1 MEQLSED
8 SYLNNN
14 NKAENDDTNMKKNNT
29 PDKTKEDKPEKKS
42 DHYNFNTKYLFF
54 IFITIIFIFYLINI
68 SLFQQN
74 NAEINNS
81 NKSANTST
89 TNYINNL
96 NKIENYLKHLTPK
109 PSYNGPKFSEDEKI
123 SKEWVLNLIDYMKD
137 PDNKKSYKEKYIDKA
152 YLLRMLKKAK
162 EIFFE
167 QKEAI
172 VDITIP
178 KDKYI
183 TVVGDIH
190 GQFYD
195 LLNIF
200 EINGYPSEENPYLF
214 NGDFVDRGVFG
225 IECIVT
231 LIAFK
236 ILYPNH
242 FFMARGNHEDI
253 SINYRYGFR
262 NEAIDK
268 YEGDGSVFDC
278 FSELFKFLPLGHV
291 LNKEVLVIHGG
302 LFNKDGV
309 TIDELK
315 KIDRFINVPLK
326 GLMADLLWS
335 DPMEQNGKI
344 PSIRGAGVNFGPDV
358 TEKFLKENNLKLLVR
373 SHQVRMEGYQI
384 EQGGKVITVFSAPN
398 YCDRQGNKG
407 AIIRFKGAEMNPN
420 FIKFEASPHPDI
432 SILKYLQPSI

>member
-42 DHYNFNTKYLFF
+42 DHYNFNTKYLFY
-54 IFITIIFIFYLINI
+54 IFIAIIFIFYLINI

-81 NKSANTST
+81 NKSANTSA

-253 SINYRYGFR
+253 SINYRYGF
-262 NEAIDK
+262 
-268 YEGDGSVFDC
+268 
-278 FSELFKFLPLGHV
+278 
-291 LNKEVLVIHGG
+291 KEVLVIHGG

-407 AIIRFKGAEMNPN
+407 AIIRFKGGEMKPN

>member
-14 NKAENDDTNMKKNNT
+14 NNNNKEENDDTNMKRNN
-29 PDKTKEDKPEKKS
+29 PPEKAKPEKSEKKS
-42 DHYNFNTKYLFF
+42 ESYNIKTIFF
-54 IFITIIFIFYLINI
+54 IFISIIFIFYLINI
-68 SLFQQN
+68 LLLGQN
-74 NAEINNS
+74 NNNEINNS
-81 NKSANTST
+81 TIPT
-89 TNYINNL
+89 TIDNSHNL
-96 NKIENYLKHLTPK
+96 TKIDNYLKHLTPH
-109 PSYNGPKFSEDEKI
+109 PSYNGPKYSEDENI
-123 SKEWVLNLIDYMKD
+123 SKEWVLNLINYMKD
-137 PDNKKSYKEKYIDKA
+137 PDNKKSYKEKYMDKA
-152 YLLRMLKKAK
+152 YLMRMLKKAK

-172 VDITIP
+172 IDITIP

-195 LLNIF
+195 LLKIF
-200 EINGYPSEENPYLF
+200 EINGYPSEDNPYLF

-225 IECIVT
+225 VECIVT

-236 ILYPNH
+236 ILYPKH

-302 LFNKDGV
+302 LFSKDGV

-315 KIDRFINVPLK
+315 KIDRFRNVPLK

-344 PSIRGAGVNFGPDV
+344 PSMRGAGVNFGPDV

-384 EQGGKVITVFSAPN
+384 EPGGKVITVFSAPN

-407 AIIRFKGAEMNPN
+407 AIIRFQGGEMKPN

-432 SILKYLQPSI
+432 SIMKYLQPFV

>member
-1 MEQLSED
+1 MEQLSKD

-14 NKAENDDTNMKKNNT
+14 NKIENDDTNLKKNNT
-29 PDKTKEDKPEKKS
+29 PEKIKIDKSEKKP
-42 DHYNFNTKYLFF
+42 DNYNTKTLFF
-54 IFITIIFIFYLINI
+54 IFIIIIFIFYLINI
-68 SLFQQN
+68 LLLN
-74 NAEINNS
+74 HYNADNNNS
-81 NKSANTST
+81 SKSTVTKAYN
-89 TNYINNL
+89 NNL
-96 NKIENYLKHLTPK
+96 TKIEDYLKNLTPN
-109 PSYNGPKFSEDEKI
+109 PSYNGPKFSDDEKI
-123 SKEWVLNLIDYMKD
+123 SKEWILDLINYMKD
-137 PDNKKSYKEKYIDKA
+137 PDNKKSYKEKYIDKV

-172 VDITIP
+172 IDITIP
-178 KDKYI
+178 KDKYF

-195 LLNIF
+195 LLKIF
-200 EINGYPSEENPYLF
+200 DINGYPSEENPYLF

-225 IECIVT
+225 VECIIT

-236 ILYPNH
+236 LLYPNH
-242 FFMARGNHEDI
+242 FYMARGNHEDI

-262 NEAIDK
+262 NEVIDK
-268 YEGDGSVFDC
+268 YDGDGSIFDC
-278 FSELFKFLPLGHV
+278 FSELFKFLPLGHI
-291 LNKEVLVIHGG
+291 LNKEILVIHGG

-315 KIDRFINVPLK
+315 KIDRFRNVPLK

-335 DPMEQNGKI
+335 DPMEENGKI
-344 PSIRGAGVNFGPDV
+344 PSMRGAGVNFGPDV

-384 EQGGKVITVFSAPN
+384 EPGGKVITVFSAPN

-407 AIIRFKGAEMNPN
+407 AIIRFKGGEMKPN
-420 FIKFEASPHPDI
+420 FIKFEASPHPNI